1 LPKRLFVVGVGPG
14 SPKYLTETAKSAIHK
29 SQYIAGYKYTL
40 TIVEG
45 ILNRR
50 IQKIYEVTMKTQEGI
65 YRDIYT
71 NMSDGDYCAIPFTG
85 DVNFSE
91 SEVVDRLLELFG
103 YDNVEIIP
111 GISSIQV
118 AAAKSKV
125 PLDKSHIITFHVSG
139 DIEQKKME
147 LIKSVIDMKSVILLP
162 RPWAKDHT
170 RQFMQSEIAIFLRK
184 VGIDTSNL
192 NTWVF
197 ENLTAD
203 NNKEIIFKG
212 KVSDL
217 EGKEFGELSVMVID
231 QVKRQTYLEFD

>member
-1 LPKRLFVVGVGPG
+1 MLAGMGLW
-14 SPKYLTETAKSAIHK
+14 
-29 SQYIAGYKYTL
+29 IASLWIEMPAMAAEPPAWLSDKPL
-40 TIVEG
+40 AEQ
-45 ILNRR
+45 LQRPLS
-50 IQKIYEVTMKTQEGI
+50 VTW
-65 YRDIYT
+65 
-71 NMSDGDYCAIPFTG
+71 
-85 DVNFSE
+85 
-91 SEVVDRLLELFG
+91 
-103 YDNVEIIP
+103 
-111 GISSIQV
+111 
-118 AAAKSKV
+118 SKV
-125 PLDKSHIITFHVSG
+125 PLDKAHIITFHVSG

-170 RQFMQSEIAIFLRK
+170 RKFMQSEIAIFLKK
-184 VGIDTSNL
+184 VGIDTSNI

>member
-1 LPKRLFVVGVGPG
+1 EITEINSIKVTVPKTKWV
-14 SPKYLTETAKSAIHK
+14 
-29 SQYIAGYKYTL
+29 
-40 TIVEG
+40 
-45 ILNRR
+45 
-50 IQKIYEVTMKTQEGI
+50 
-65 YRDIYT
+65 
-71 NMSDGDYCAIPFTG
+71 
-85 DVNFSE
+85 
-91 SEVVDRLLELFG
+91 
-103 YDNVEIIP
+103 
-111 GISSIQV
+111 
-118 AAAKSKV
+118 
-125 PLDKSHIITFHVSG
+125 LDKSNIITFKISD
-139 DIEQKKME
+139 DINQKKME

-170 RQFMQSEIAIFLRK
+170 RKFMQSEIAIFLKK
-184 VGIDTSNL
+184 VGIDTSNI